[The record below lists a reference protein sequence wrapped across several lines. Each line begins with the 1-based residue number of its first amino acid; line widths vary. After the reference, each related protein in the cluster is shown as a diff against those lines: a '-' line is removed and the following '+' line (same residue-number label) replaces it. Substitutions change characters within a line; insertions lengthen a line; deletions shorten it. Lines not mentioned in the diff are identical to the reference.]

1 MALKD
6 LKSNLAKGAGKPT
19 TKPTG
24 NIPNESKVDRVMRQK
39 VGKLRNKLIDQSTPD
54 VLKYTDLTANGKKA

>member
-6 LKSNLAKGAGKPT
+6 MKSNLAKGVGTPKGS
-19 TKPTG
+19 PTG
-24 NIPNESKVDRVMRQK
+24 NIPNESKVTSDIKSK
-39 VGKLRNKLIDQSTPD
+39 VGKLRNKLIDQSTPE

>member
-6 LKSNLAKGAGKPT
+6 MKSNLAKGAGPPKGS
-19 TKPTG
+19 PTG
-24 NIPNESKVDRVMRQK
+24 NIPNESKVTSDIKSK
-39 VGKLRNKLIDQSTPD
+39 VGKLRNKLIDQSTPE

>member
-6 LKSNLAKGAGKPT
+6 MKSNLTKGAGIPT
-19 TKPTG
+19 GSPIG
-24 NIPNESKVDRVMRQK
+24 NIPNESKVTPEIKAK
-39 VGKLRNKLIDQSTPD
+39 VGKLRNKLIDQSTPE